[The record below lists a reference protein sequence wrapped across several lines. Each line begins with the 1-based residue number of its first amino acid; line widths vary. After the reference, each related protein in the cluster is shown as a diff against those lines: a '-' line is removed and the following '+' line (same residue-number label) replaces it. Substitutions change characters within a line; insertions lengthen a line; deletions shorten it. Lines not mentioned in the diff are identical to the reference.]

1 MYEKLTNKSFAKV
14 LTDQTKEELHIHLL
28 TGIHALNI
36 AYYYDVS
43 LEFIFNLISARKRLE
58 YLHKIKYNEIA
69 D

>member
-1 MYEKLTNKSFAKV
+1 MYENLTNKSFAKV

-43 LEFIFNLISARKRLE
+43 LEFI
-58 YLHKIKYNEIA
+58 
-69 D
+69 